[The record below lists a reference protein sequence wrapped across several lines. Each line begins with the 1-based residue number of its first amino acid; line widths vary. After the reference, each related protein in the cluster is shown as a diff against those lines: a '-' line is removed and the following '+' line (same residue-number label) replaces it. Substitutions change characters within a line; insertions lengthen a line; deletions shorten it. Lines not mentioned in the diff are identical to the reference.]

1 MKLAKSSTK
10 EKFYS
15 VKTIFKT
22 KKDLM
27 KPCET
32 TTDTREDLKRTER
45 LKNRDKRLPEAV
57 QSVPPGK

>member
-1 MKLAKSSTK
+1 
-10 EKFYS
+10 
-15 VKTIFKT
+15 
-22 KKDLM
+22 M